1 MSTIKNNIWG
11 IGFVVVLG
19 GALLAMALASRNTNL
34 PLPTGTAQESATF
47 TVKAGDNVKGAQNP
61 KVTLVEFSD
70 FQCPACKAYSG
81 VLSGLPSLYPNDLQI
96 VHKHFPLKSIHYR
109 AQAAA
114 QASQSAGIQGKFW
127 EMSKALYDNQEVWS
141 KQTGTET
148 FEKYAQEIGLD
159 VAKFKADYS
168 SDFVKDAIN
177 AEIKEGIDL
186 NVNGTPTMYLNGK
199 KISNPNSLDEFKK
212 LIDDEIAKV
221 GNVVVQ

>member
-19 GALLAMALASRNTNL
+19 GALLAMALASKNTNL
-34 PLPTGTAQESATF
+34 PSPTGTAQESAVF
-47 TVKAGDNVKGAQNP
+47 TVKAGDNVKGTQTP

-81 VLSGLPSLYPNDLQI
+81 VIVGLVDMYPNDLQVI
-96 VHKHFPLKSIHYR
+96 HKHFPLKTIHYR
-109 AQAAA
+109 AQAGAQAA
-114 QASQSAGIQGKFW
+114 QAAGLQGKFW
-127 EMSKALYDNQEVWS
+127 EMSKVLFENQDIWS

-148 FEKYAQEIGLD
+148 FEKYAQDIGLD
-159 VAKFKADYS
+159 VAKFKADYG
-168 SDFVKDAIN
+168 SDAVKDAID

-186 NVNGTPTMYLNGK
+186 NVNGTPTIYINGK

-212 LIDDEIAKV
+212 IIDDEIAKANSTV
-221 GNVVVQ
+221 AQ